1 MASTIPAPGGEEGEQ
16 PCPPSPPVSFVQEH
30 MGKGF
35 ALVGAATMFAGF
47 KFGISKANTLA
58 EEDGKINKIL
68 EKAGAPRPG
77 GASAA
82 ASSSSDWKRP
92 KSSSSSSSSS
102 TDFKRA
108 RFNPAANPVNP
119 SQVAM
124 RALGAG
130 TVLCVCGAGAVLLAL
145 SGATGIR
152 TIPQLSEKL
161 ANSIPGAHRRVVES
175 MGIKLTP
182 VETMTEEEE
191 NAYIDSFL
199 YEGGDGN
206 VVGRGGSGGGGGGSS
221 SSSSSRRA
229 EGGSSASS
237 VAGAG
242 AGFEVGTGVVGR
254 ALGEGAA
261 GAATGEE
268 GDKSQGSDGHI
279 VFGKVMGMKKKKYSA
294 LDEAKAWW
302 GSQFA

>member
-1 MASTIPAPGGEEGEQ
+1 MGSTSAAIPAQGGEEDEQ
-16 PCPPSPPVSFVQEH
+16 PWGTAPPVSFVQEH

-35 ALVGAATMFAGF
+35 ALVGAGCIFAGF
-47 KFGISKANTLA
+47 KFGMSKAATFA
-58 EEDGKINKIL
+58 EDDGKINKML

-77 GASAA
+77 GASAPS
-82 ASSSSDWKRP
+82 SSSSDWKRP
-92 KSSSSSSSSS
+92 KSSSSS

-108 RFNPAANPVNP
+108 RFNPTANPVNP

-145 SGATGIR
+145 SGVTGIR

-161 ANSIPGAHRRVVES
+161 AAAIPGAHKRAVES
-175 MGIKLTP
+175 LGIKLTP

-206 VVGRGGSGGGGGGSS
+206 VVGRSGGGGGGGSS
-221 SSSSSRRA
+221 SSSSS
-229 EGGSSASS
+229 SSASS

-242 AGFEVGTGVVGR
+242 TGAGVGAGAGVGTGVVVR

-261 GAATGEE
+261 DAATGEE